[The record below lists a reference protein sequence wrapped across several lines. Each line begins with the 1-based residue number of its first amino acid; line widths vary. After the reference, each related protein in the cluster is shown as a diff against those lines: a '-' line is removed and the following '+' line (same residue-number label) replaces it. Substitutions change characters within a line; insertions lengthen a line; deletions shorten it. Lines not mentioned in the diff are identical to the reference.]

1 MLSFMFFL
9 FYFLQEKKINIT
21 FVTVRVV
28 LHKLCML
35 ENMYTRHILRGRSLE
50 YFSLGS
56 LLKC

>member
-9 FYFLQEKKINIT
+9 FYLQEKEINIK

-35 ENMYTRHILRGRSLE
+35 ENMYTRHILCGRNLE
-50 YFSLGS
+50 YFSSGS

>member
-9 FYFLQEKKINIT
+9 FYLQEKEIKIK

-35 ENMYTRHILRGRSLE
+35 ENMYTRHVLRGRNLE